1 MFGRIS
7 TTKSTG
13 SCSDNTE
20 KLKKA
25 LNEADAVVIGAGAG
39 LSTSAGF
46 VYNGEQFEKYFS
58 DFGRKYGF
66 KDMYSGGF
74 YPYETP
80 EEMWAYWSRN
90 IWINRYIPIPN
101 DTYDRL
107 YDLVKDKDYFWIQK
121 GEDGKAVV
129 AFTRTSDD
137 QNLLAILNFSGEEA
151 CFNKRLSGEVSF
163 VFDTYDRKTS
173 ECSEDIIYLSPF
185 EGLLVELK

>member
-46 VYNGEQFEKYFS
+46 VYNGERFEKYFS

-90 IWINRYIPIPN
+90 IWINRYMPIPN

-107 YDLVKDKDYFWIQK
+107 YDLVKDKDRSICIN
-121 GEDGKAVV
+121 G
-129 AFTRTSDD
+129 
-137 QNLLAILNFSGEEA
+137 
-151 CFNKRLSGEVSF
+151 
-163 VFDTYDRKTS
+163 
-173 ECSEDIIYLSPF
+173 DIRETLMK
-185 EGLLVELK
+185 L